1 MEKSIRSTFQVSYH
15 YELKFT
21 RGVFEI
27 ENPLFASVLRELKPG
42 RPVKSLFVA
51 DQGVLEN
58 HRGLGAKIREYCRH
72 YQKDLLFSGLL
83 EIPGG
88 EGAKN
93 DPENVELVLSA
104 INQHGIC
111 RHSVLV
117 VVGGGAVIDMAGY
130 AAAIAHRGIRLLRIP
145 TTVLAQN
152 DAAVGVKNGI
162 NYFGKKNFV
171 GTFSVPL
178 AIINDRDF
186 LTTLEDRDW
195 NSGMAEAVKVALI
208 RDRDFFEYLE
218 NQSAAL
224 IRRDPDPMET
234 LIFRCARLHM
244 EHIAQGGDPFEKGSA
259 RPLDFGH
266 WAAHKLEHL
275 TDYSLRHGEAV
286 AIGMALDSIYSHLLG
301 LISGEEKERILAL
314 LKNLG
319 FRNFLENPPYFP
331 REMLL
336 EGIEEFREHLGGTLT
351 ITLLK
356 GIGQKTEVHQID
368 RGLMEQAMA
377 ELFPVLAD

>member
-1 MEKSIRSTFQVSYH
+1 MDRSIRSTFQVKYH
-15 YELKFT
+15 YELRFT
-21 RGVFEI
+21 RGVFDI
-27 ENPLFASVLRELKPG
+27 GNPLLASVLREFKPG
-42 RPVKSLFVA
+42 RPVKALFAV
-51 DQGVLEN
+51 DLGVLES
-58 HRGLGAKIREYCRH
+58 HKGLEGRIREYCGH
-72 YQKDLLFSGLL
+72 YEQELLFSGLL

-93 DPENVELVLSA
+93 DPGNVDLVLKA

-111 RHSVLV
+111 RHSVLI
-117 VVGGGAVIDMAGY
+117 VVGGGAVIDLAGY
-130 AAAIAHRGIRLLRIP
+130 AAAIAHRGIQLLRIP

-162 NYFGKKNFV
+162 NYFGKKNFI

-178 AIINDRDF
+178 AIINDREF

-208 RDRDFFEYLE
+208 RDQDFFEYLE
-218 NQSAAL
+218 KQAPAL
-224 IRRDPDPMET
+224 LRRDPDPMET
-234 LIFRCARLHM
+234 LIFRCAELHM
-244 EHIAQGGDPFEKGSA
+244 DHIAQGGDPFEKGSA

-301 LISGEEKERILAL
+301 LISEEEKERILAL

-356 GIGQKTEVHQID
+356 GIGEKIEVHSID
-368 RGLMEQAMA
+368 QERMERAMT